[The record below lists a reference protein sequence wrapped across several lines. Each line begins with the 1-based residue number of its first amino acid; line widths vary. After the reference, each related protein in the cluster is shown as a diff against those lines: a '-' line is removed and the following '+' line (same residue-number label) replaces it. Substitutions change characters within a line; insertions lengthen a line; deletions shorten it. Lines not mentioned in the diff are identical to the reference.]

1 MSEDEIDIDALIAKS
16 EQIETHERR
25 SETDDDD
32 YVVMALYKT
41 AEGKHFCYIEMSG
54 MNSPWAGAMGV
65 VEWLDDASVAS
76 WTKHN

>member
-1 MSEDEIDIDALIAKS
+1 MSEDEIDVDALIAKS
-16 EQIETHERR
+16 EHIETHERR

-41 AEGKHFCYIEMSG
+41 PEGEHFRYIEMSG
-54 MNSPWAGAMGV
+54 MNSPWAGASGV

-76 WTKHN
+76 WTKDN